1 MEYQYNQISCFYS
14 KGERILLIPKGEL
27 LPFGG
32 GIDIDPVFE
41 VKAPFDKQELE
52 QKMNECFSL
61 CWSKIVN
68 GIPKGPSIIEKYLN
82 IKGFKKIVQEFEY
95 FDLTYNKVEKKYSLM
110 KSFKAANYK
119 SYSGMEI
126 IELGSEIN
134 FDVILNL
141 ISD

>member
-52 QKMNECFSL
+52 QKVNECFSL

-82 IKGFKKIVQEFEY
+82 IKGFKKIVQQFEY
-95 FDLTYNKVEKKYSLM
+95 FDLTYNKVEKKYSLITSVQD
-110 KSFKAANYK
+110 KFIRGTPVGKNRHAAAYVLR
-119 SYSGMEI
+119 EEVLQTI
-126 IELGSEIN
+126 
-134 FDVILNL
+134 
-141 ISD
+141 